1 MLTLFAAAYL
11 KKEMKR
17 VPEEWTGEIV
27 MKLHNNRI
35 KRAELAEE
43 MGVTKPYISM
53 VLNGVRNTPGMQ
65 ERIEA
70 AVDRLIERKR
80 A

>member
-1 MLTLFAAAYL
+1 
-11 KKEMKR
+11 MKR
-17 VPEEWTGEIV
+17 VPEEWTGEV
-27 MKLHNNRI
+27 VKTLHNHKI

-43 MGVTKPYISM
+43 LGVTKPYISM